1 MARGNVR
8 AVDIG
13 VLAFPCDLTIGP
25 TEVAIAAE
33 ERGFESVFFP
43 EHSHLPLDSGP
54 WPGGPVVPEHYAH
67 TLDLFTA
74 LGAAAAVTTRIRL
87 GSGICL
93 VPQHDAIWLAKQ
105 VATVDHLSGG
115 RFIFGIGFGWN
126 RPELGDHGVVY
137 ADRRARTREHLEA
150 MKVLWADEV
159 ASFDGRWTSFGP
171 SQVWPKPTQRPHP
184 PILVAG
190 AAGPELRRTV
200 VDHADGWGPIQ
211 GRNEV
216 VAELAAL
223 RRVWADAGR
232 EPTALQ
238 VTVFGARPDAANLEA
253 LREAGVDRAVL
264 ALPVVETDQ
273 VLRTLD
279 GHVAHLS

>member
-1 MARGNVR
+1 MR

-13 VLAFPCDLTIGP
+13 VLAFPSDLTIGP
-25 TEVAIAAE
+25 AEVAVAAE

-74 LGAAAAVTTRIRL
+74 LGVAAAVTSRIRL

-105 VATVDHLSGG
+105 VATIDHVSGG
-115 RFIFGIGFGWN
+115 RFVFGIGFGWN
-126 RPELGDHGVVY
+126 RPELAHHGVVY
-137 ADRRARTREHLEA
+137 AERRDRTREHLEA
-150 MKVLWADEV
+150 MKALWSDEV

-171 SQVWPKPTQRPHP
+171 SRVWPKPTQRPHP

-190 AAGPELRRTV
+190 AAGPQLVRTV
-200 VDHADGWGPIQ
+200 VEHADGWGPIQ
-211 GRNEV
+211 GRDEV
-216 VAELAAL
+216 VGELAAL
-223 RRVWADAGR
+223 RRAWADAGR
-232 EPTALQ
+232 GPSALQ
-238 VTVFGARPDAANLEA
+238 VTVFGARPDAANLDA

-264 ALPVVETDQ
+264 ALPVVAAAD
-273 VLRTLD
+273 VRRALD
-279 GHVAHLS
+279 GLATHLTPA